1 MQSTPP
7 CIPEL
12 YHIYYNCCYSPMA
25 HLHLVRTTEALLRAA
40 PPCRRAAQPQACQP
54 LQALAYSCSH
64 PPATA
69 SHPQSHMHVLHPLPQ
84 PWGLVH
90 CCLGC
95 SRPGSLTRSLARGAA
110 AAGLLTTPANL
121 PTPPGANCDMQST
134 PHYIPEL
141 YHIYCNCCYSPQGPA
156 YSPGPGLP
164 LPSPWLPGPS
174 AGAYKTYFT

>member
-84 PWGLVH
+84 PNSHLAHEKLHTHYV
-90 CCLGC
+90 
-95 SRPGSLTRSLARGAA
+95 PGGAEGAA
-110 AAGLLTTPANL
+110 
-121 PTPPGANCDMQST
+121 D
-134 PHYIPEL
+134 
-141 YHIYCNCCYSPQGPA
+141 
-156 YSPGPGLP
+156 
-164 LPSPWLPGPS
+164 
-174 AGAYKTYFT
+174 K